1 MMPGETALARMPRF
15 AYSMASE
22 RVAAAR
28 PPLVSEANTDG
39 TLGTARRT
47 RYRTDVFAQY
57 DAQADGEIAKIIKEN
72 EMASAATAAQPSA
85 QHVAAREHKGNA
97 G

>member
-1 MMPGETALARMPRF
+1 M
-15 AYSMASE
+15 
-22 RVAAAR
+22 
-28 PPLVSEANTDG
+28 VSEANTDG